1 MQLMELLF
9 DCRSPLESVEIAFAE
24 LLQRKEQYG
33 SYCEKQYLKTMLS
46 ILQEMQAEPERIAE
60 IFKDENIEGLL

>member
-1 MQLMELLF
+1 MKLMSLLL

-46 ILQEMQAEPERIAE
+46 ILQEMHAQPETIAE
-60 IFKDENIEGLL
+60 IFKDENIKGL